1 MPRFQLKRRTVLRGL
16 LGGTAVT
23 VGLPLLE
30 AMLNSN
36 GDAYAGGEALPV
48 RFMTY
53 YWADGVNIA
62 RFEPSATGAAW
73 ALSEQMMPL
82 APVKDY
88 LSICT
93 GLRNH
98 CADQITHHEG
108 MTVFNGYTF
117 DYVGNGLNTNAAGPT
132 IDQLVADAMG
142 EGTTTVRAVHVQV
155 SKRTSTDG
163 DGGTTVIA
171 MSHRGVP
178 GNLTAQVPQ
187 TNPQDVWQTL
197 FGNFMPPVDDRTQR
211 TKVLDAVRDDVARL
225 KLKLGEIDKQ
235 RLDSHLQ
242 GVDELEAKIT
252 ATPPACDLPT
262 MPTEDNTDS
271 GGEEPITAVT
281 EAMAQLIAY
290 AFSCDV
296 TRVASFLFKKFVSST
311 VFDEINATNQHHSA
325 SHMGPED
332 SNYRA
337 GVVYSM
343 ERLSQVLQI
352 FQDTVEVN
360 GENLLDSTIVYASTD
375 CSTGQSHAI
384 NRQPIILAGHG
395 RGYLVNPGIHYR
407 ATTWN
412 GDHGDPNG
420 AGNTSDVLLTCLQA
434 FDPGATTIGG
444 GAPQSTTPLTD
455 VLA

>member
-1 MPRFQLKRRTVLRGL
+1 M

-30 AMLNSN
+30 AMLNTN
-36 GDAYAGGEALPV
+36 GDAYAGGAALPV
-48 RFMTY
+48 RFMSY

-62 RFEPSATGAAW
+62 RFEPAQTGAVW

-82 APVKDY
+82 SPVKDY
-88 LSICT
+88 INVCT
-93 GLRNH
+93 GLRNR
-98 CADQITHHEG
+98 CEDSLTHHDG

-117 DYVGNGLNTNAAGPT
+117 QYTGGLNTNAGGPT
-132 IDQLVADAMG
+132 IDQVVADAIG
-142 EGTTTVRAVHVQV
+142 EGVTPVRAVHVQV
-155 SKRTSTDG
+155 SKRLSTDG

-171 MSHRGVP
+171 MSHRGEP
-178 GNLTAQVPQ
+178 GNLAAQVPQ

-197 FGNFMPPVDDRTQR
+197 FGNFMPPVDDRAQR
-211 TKVLDAVRDDVARL
+211 TRVLDAVRDDVARL
-225 KLKLGEIDKQ
+225 KMKLGEIDKQ

-252 ATPPACDLPT
+252 ATAPACDLPDL
-262 MPTEDNTDS
+262 PGEDNTDM
-271 GGEEPITAVT
+271 GGEEPITPVT

-290 AFSCDV
+290 AFVCDV

-325 SHMGPED
+325 SHNGPDD

-337 GVVYSM
+337 GVVYQM

-352 FQDTVEVN
+352 FQNTTEVN
-360 GENLLDSTIVYASTD
+360 GDNLLDSTIVYASTD
-375 CSTGQSHAI
+375 CSTGQAHSI

-407 ATTWN
+407 ATAWN
-412 GDHGDPNG
+412 GSHGGPNA

-434 FDPGATTIGG
+434 FDPGATSVGG
-444 GAPQSTTPLTD
+444 GAPQSNTPLSD
-455 VLA
+455 VIA